1 MHRGGNRNKRN
12 SDIHR
17 GRQRNNKNYRNP
29 MSDKEDQKI
38 ELRSEE
44 VQDILGHVP
53 AWIVRWGI
61 LVILLTIILIIVGS
75 WFFRYPDIKRAN
87 VIITTENPPATI
99 IARTNGKIQKLFVQD
114 NQNVTAETRLAI
126 IESAA
131 DYRDVLLLDEI
142 TTEIRHII
150 PNFDMLV
157 TLDLSADYTLGDIQP
172 AYANFLKTH
181 KDYQNFIQLNYH
193 EQKINA
199 LKSEVGKLEQHLK
212 NLQQIRSLH
221 KRELDLIQIQYNR
234 DSTLLRQ
241 GAIAPAEF
249 DKSKA
254 NLLGKQYEF
263 EQVKNDESLTDI
275 QIAKRNQDILDL
287 ELTASEE
294 TIKQQNSWQ
303 ESFENLVSQISQ
315 WKQNYLL
322 EAPIDGVVSF
332 TAYWSEN
339 QNVREGD
346 RVMTII
352 PANQGKI
359 IGKINLPIHGAGK
372 VAVNQQVN
380 IKIDNFPYLEYGM
393 VKGIVRNISLVPDNK
408 EYAVEVDLP
417 DGLTT
422 YYKKEIPFNQ
432 EMQGTAEI
440 LTDQR
445 RLLERIISP
454 IRTIIT
460 QQRSRS

>member
-1 MHRGGNRNKRN
+1 
-12 SDIHR
+12 
-17 GRQRNNKNYRNP
+17 
-29 MSDKEDQKI
+29 MSEIENQKI

-61 LVILLTIILIIVGS
+61 LVILITVVLVIVGS

-87 VIITTENPPATI
+87 VIITTENPPATL
-99 IARTNGKIQKLFVQD
+99 IAKTNGKIQKLFVKD
-114 NQNVTAETRLAI
+114 NQDVTAGTRLAI
-126 IESAA
+126 IENAS
-131 DYRDVLLLDEI
+131 DYRDVLLLDEM
-142 TTEIRHII
+142 TTEIRQVI

-157 TLDLSADYTLGDIQP
+157 TLELSTDYTLGDIQP
-172 AYANFLKTH
+172 VYANFLKTH
-181 KDYQNFIQLNYH
+181 KDYQNFVALNYH

-199 LKSEVGKLEQHLK
+199 LKSEVGKLEQHLN
-212 NLQQIRSLH
+212 NLKQISSLH

-234 DSTLLRQ
+234 DSILLVGR
-241 GAIAPAEF
+241 AIAQAEF

-254 NLLGKQYEF
+254 NLLGKQYECA
-263 EQVKNDESLTDI
+263 QVRNDETETEIL
-275 QIAKRNQDILDL
+275 IARRNQDILDL

-294 TIKQQNSWQ
+294 TKKQQNSWQ
-303 ESFENLVSQISQ
+303 QSFENLTAQIAS
-315 WKQNYLL
+315 WKQKYLL
-322 EAPIDGVVSF
+322 EAPINGVVSF
-332 TAYWSEN
+332 TTYWSEN

-352 PANQGKI
+352 PEDQGKI
-359 IGKINLPIHGAGK
+359 IGKINLPIQGAGK
-372 VAVNQQVN
+372 VAINQQVN
-380 IKIDNFPYLEYGM
+380 IKIDNFPYLQYGM
-393 VKGIVRNISLVPDNK
+393 VRGVVRNISLVPDNK
-408 EYAVEVDLP
+408 EYTVEVDLP

-422 YYKKEIPFNQ
+422 YYKKEIPFKQ

-454 IRTIIT
+454 IRTIIS

>member
-1 MHRGGNRNKRN
+1 
-12 SDIHR
+12 
-17 GRQRNNKNYRNP
+17 
-29 MSDKEDQKI
+29 MSDKENQKI

-61 LVILLTIILIIVGS
+61 LLILITVILIIAGS
-75 WFFRYPDIKRAN
+75 WFFKYPDIKRAN
-87 VIITTENPPATI
+87 VIITTENPPATL
-99 IARTNGKIQKLFVQD
+99 IARTNGKIQKLFVKD
-114 NQNVTAETRLAI
+114 NQNVTTGTRLAI

-142 TTEIRHII
+142 TSEIRHII

-157 TLDLSADYTLGDIQP
+157 TLDLSSDYTLGVIQQ

-181 KDYQNFIQLNYH
+181 KDYQNFIALNYH

-212 NLQQIRSLH
+212 NLRDIRSLH
-221 KRELDLIQIQYNR
+221 KSELDLIQRQFKR
-234 DSTLLRQ
+234 DSDLFVWR
-241 GAIAPAEF
+241 AIAEAEY

-254 NLLGKQYEF
+254 NLLGKKYEYQQS
-263 EQVKNDESLTDI
+263 ELDESQTDL
-275 QIAKRNQDILDL
+275 QIATRNQDILDL

-294 TIKQQNSWQ
+294 RIRQENAWQ
-303 ESFENLVSQISQ
+303 ASFENLVAEISK

-322 EAPIDGVVSF
+322 EAPIDGIVSF

-359 IGKINLPIHGAGK
+359 IGKINLPVQGAGK
-372 VAVNQQVN
+372 VAINQQVN

-393 VKGIVRNISLVPDNK
+393 VRGIVRNISLVPDNQG
-408 EYAVEVDLP
+408 YTVEVDLP

-422 YYKKEIPFNQ
+422 YYKKEIPFKQ
-432 EMQGTAEI
+432 EMQGTAEV

-445 RLLERIISP
+445 RLLDRIISP
-454 IRTIIT
+454 IRTLIT

>member
-1 MHRGGNRNKRN
+1 
-12 SDIHR
+12 
-17 GRQRNNKNYRNP
+17 
-29 MSDKEDQKI
+29 MSDKENQKI

-61 LVILLTIILIIVGS
+61 LLILITVILIIAGS
-75 WFFRYPDIKRAN
+75 WFFKYPDIKRAN
-87 VIITTENPPATI
+87 VIITTENPPATL
-99 IARTNGKIQKLFVQD
+99 IARTNGKIQKLFVKD
-114 NQNVTAETRLAI
+114 NQNVTTGTRLAI

-142 TTEIRHII
+142 TSEIRHII

-157 TLDLSADYTLGDIQP
+157 TLDLSSDYKLGVIQQ

-181 KDYQNFIQLNYH
+181 KDYQNFIALNYH

-212 NLQQIRSLH
+212 NLRDIRSLH
-221 KRELDLIQIQYNR
+221 KSELDLIQRQFKR
-234 DSTLLRQ
+234 DSDLFVWR
-241 GAIAPAEF
+241 AIAEAEY

-254 NLLGKQYEF
+254 NLLGKKYEYQQS
-263 EQVKNDESLTDI
+263 ELDESQTDL
-275 QIAKRNQDILDL
+275 QIATRNQDILDL

-294 TIKQQNSWQ
+294 RIRQENAWQ
-303 ESFENLVSQISQ
+303 ASFENLVAEISK

-322 EAPIDGVVSF
+322 EAPIDGIVSF

-359 IGKINLPIHGAGK
+359 IGKINLPVQGAGK
-372 VAVNQQVN
+372 VAINQQVN

-393 VKGIVRNISLVPDNK
+393 VRGIVRNISLVPDNQG
-408 EYAVEVDLP
+408 YTVEVDLP

-422 YYKKEIPFNQ
+422 YYKKEIPFKQ
-432 EMQGTAEI
+432 EMQGTAEV

-445 RLLERIISP
+445 RLLDRIISP
-454 IRTIIT
+454 IRTLIT

>member
-1 MHRGGNRNKRN
+1 
-12 SDIHR
+12 
-17 GRQRNNKNYRNP
+17 

-61 LVILLTIILIIVGS
+61 LLILITVILIIAGS
-75 WFFRYPDIKRAN
+75 WFFKYPDVKRAN
-87 VIITTENPPATI
+87 VIITTENPPATL
-99 IARTNGKIQKLFVQD
+99 IARTNGKIQKLFVKD
-114 NQNVTAETRLAI
+114 NQDVTAGTRLAI
-126 IESAA
+126 IESAS

-142 TTEIRHII
+142 TSEIRHII

-157 TLDLSADYTLGDIQP
+157 NLNLGTNYTLGDIQQ

-181 KDYQNFIQLNYH
+181 KDYQNFIALNYH

-212 NLQQIRSLH
+212 NLQDIRSLH
-221 KRELDLIQIQYNR
+221 KRELELIQRQFKR
-234 DSTLLRQ
+234 DSDLYVGR
-241 GAIAPAEF
+241 AIAAAEY

-254 NLLGKQYEF
+254 NLLGKQYEY
-263 EQVKNDESLTDI
+263 EQVRIDESETEI

-294 TIKQQNSWQ
+294 RIKQENAWQ
-303 ESFENLVSQISQ
+303 AAFENLVAQISL
-315 WKQNYLL
+315 WKQKYLL

-332 TAYWSEN
+332 TAFWSEN

-352 PANQGKI
+352 PADQGKI
-359 IGKINLPIHGAGK
+359 VGKISLPVQGAGK
-372 VAVNQQVN
+372 VKVNQQVN
-380 IKIDNFPYLEYGM
+380 IKIDNWPYLEYGM
-393 VKGIVRNISLVPDNK
+393 VRGIVRNISLVPDSQG
-408 EYAVEVDLP
+408 YTVEVDLP

-422 YYKKEIPFNQ
+422 YYKKDIPFKQ

-440 LTDQR
+440 ITDQK
-445 RLLERIISP
+445 RLLDRIISP

-460 QQRSRS
+460 QQRSRT

>member
-1 MHRGGNRNKRN
+1 MTEN
-12 SDIHR
+12 
-17 GRQRNNKNYRNP
+17 
-29 MSDKEDQKI
+29 QKI

-61 LVILLTIILIIVGS
+61 LLILITVILLIVGS
-75 WFFRYPDIKRAN
+75 WFFRYPDIIRAN
-87 VIITTENPPATI
+87 VIITTENPPATLV
-99 IARTNGKIQKLFVQD
+99 AKTNGKIQELFVQD
-114 NQNVTAETRLAI
+114 NQNVTAGTRLAI

-131 DYRDVLLLDEI
+131 DYRDVLLLDEM
-142 TTEIRHII
+142 TSEIRHII
-150 PNFDMLV
+150 PNFEMLV
-157 TLDLSADYTLGDIQP
+157 TLDLGTDYKLGDIQP
-172 AYANFLKTH
+172 AYASFLKTH
-181 KDYQNFIQLNYH
+181 KDYQNFIKLNYH

-199 LKSEVGKLEQHLK
+199 LKSEVVKLEQHLK

-221 KRELDLIQIQYNR
+221 KRELDLIQIQFNR
-234 DSTLLRQ
+234 DSTLLVK

-263 EQVKNDESLTDI
+263 EQVKIDESDTEI
-275 QIAKRNQDILDL
+275 QIEKRKQDILEL
-287 ELTASEE
+287 ELAASEGK
-294 TIKQQNSWQ
+294 IKQQNSWQ
-303 ESFENLVSQISQ
+303 ESFDNLTAQISL
-315 WKQNYLL
+315 WKQKYLL

-332 TAYWSEN
+332 TTYWSKN

-352 PANQGKI
+352 PTDQGKI
-359 IGKINLPIHGAGK
+359 IGKINLPIQGAGK
-372 VAVNQQVN
+372 VTINQQVN

-393 VKGIVRNISLVPDNK
+393 VKGVVRNISLVPDNK
-408 EYAVEVDLP
+408 EYTVEVDLP

-422 YYKKEIPFNQ
+422 YYKKEIPFKQ
-432 EMQGTAEI
+432 EMQGTAEV